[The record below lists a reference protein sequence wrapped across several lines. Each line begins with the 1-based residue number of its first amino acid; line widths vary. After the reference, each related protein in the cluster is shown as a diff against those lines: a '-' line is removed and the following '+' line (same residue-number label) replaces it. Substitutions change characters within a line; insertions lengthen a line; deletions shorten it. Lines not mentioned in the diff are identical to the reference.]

1 MQRSIK
7 ITYKRAYKEQA
18 NYYEI
23 HLKNS
28 KKFNFRECYEVYM
41 QKSIKFT
48 CKVVENLHIKVY
60 KVYMQ
65 SRIKIT

>member
-1 MQRSIK
+1 MAKKIELGKSTNTKEYKVYMQRSIK

-28 KKFNFRECYEVYM
+28 IKFNFRV
-41 QKSIKFT
+41 
-48 CKVVENLHIKVY
+48 L
-60 KVYMQ
+60 
-65 SRIKIT
+65 